1 MKTIGILLIIGAGLG
16 YLASTVA
23 IGDIGL
29 SFAFT
34 STISLL
40 VGIGFLIAAKPVNS
54 WKYQASKNSAFQS
67 AKRTEELRKPNT

>member
-1 MKTIGILLIIGAGLG
+1 MRTIGILLIIGAGLG
-16 YLASTVA
+16 YLASTIA

-40 VGIGFLIAAKPVNS
+40 VGIGFLIAAKPVN
-54 WKYQASKNSAFQS
+54 ALKNQRVNDSAFQS
-67 AKRTEELRKPNT
+67 TKRTEELRKPNT